1 MLSPASNGQRFL
13 LKTSGKK
20 ITLTD
25 EDIEEIL
32 PSKNSSMP
40 TGLLDTLTLR
50 EVTDL
55 FAFLMNTRQPAI
67 AGSVSDTEIK

>member
-1 MLSPASNGQRFL
+1 MLSPASNGQRVL
-13 LKTSGKK
+13 LKDSGKK
-20 ITLTD
+20 ITLSV

-32 PSKNSSMP
+32 PSKKSSMP
-40 TGLLDTLTLR
+40 TGLLVTLTLR

-55 FAFLMNTRQPAI
+55 FAFLMNTRQSAI

>member
-1 MLSPASNGQRFL
+1 ML
-13 LKTSGKK
+13 KDSGKK
-20 ITLTD
+20 ITLSV

-55 FAFLMNTRQPAI
+55 FAFLMNTRQSAI